1 MEREFDIIYW
11 NDLKGKLK
19 QKYPQLTNADLLWR
33 QGAEEDLLRMTA
45 FKLRKTKR
53 ELQEIMDNL

>member
-19 QKYPQLTNADLLWR
+19 TKYPQLTNADLLWR

-53 ELQEIMDNL
+53 ELQEIIDNL